1 MNDFIN
7 RFCTTP
13 HQFECMQGIDPID
26 LSTLAPPLPADNL
39 LRFCGL
45 TSDIIGQALHFVGG
59 TYVES
64 QGAEL
69 RSEWCFWAPLFTPSG
84 EHAEL
89 VIRAEYRLASWWFQL
104 CFHGGNDLRE
114 TLSQCILHS
123 DMFTSKGVAD
133 QQLHVGMSTTFESD
147 SGKANVPV
155 IRFELVTTPHRSYS
169 LDLFTRAQFG
179 L

>member
-7 RFCTTP
+7 RFRTTSQP
-13 HQFECMQGIDPID
+13 FECTKGIDLID
-26 LSTLAPPLPADNL
+26 LSTLAPPRPANDL
-39 LRFCGL
+39 LHFCSL

-84 EHAEL
+84 EPAEL
-89 VIRAEYRLASWWFQL
+89 VIRAEFRLQSWWYRL
-104 CFHGGNDLRE
+104 CFHGGIDLQE

-123 DMFTSKGVAD
+123 DMFTVEGIAD
-133 QQLHVGMSTTFESD
+133 QQLHVGMSTTFEIDSD
-147 SGKANVPV
+147 KANVPV
-155 IRFELVTTPHRSYS
+155 MRFELITAPHRSYS